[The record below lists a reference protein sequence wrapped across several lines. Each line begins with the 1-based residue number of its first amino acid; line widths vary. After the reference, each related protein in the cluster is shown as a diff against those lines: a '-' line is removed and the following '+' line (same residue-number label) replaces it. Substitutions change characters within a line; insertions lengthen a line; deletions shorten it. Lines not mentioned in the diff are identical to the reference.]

1 MIRRASPPMM
11 VAARSAPV
19 KAKGA
24 AVEVGVVL
32 AAVAM
37 AGVTVEVGMV
47 TNVVA
52 TFVPPDVFVPDATKV
67 LIAEKLVATAGPP
80 FMEMWGS
87 VTVNVSVSDP
97 VGVVKVS

>member
-1 MIRRASPPMM
+1 MM
-11 VAARSAPV
+11 VAPRSAPV

-24 AVEVGVVL
+24 VVAVGVVL
-32 AAVAM
+32 AAVA
-37 AGVTVEVGMV
+37 AIGFEDVADVEVGMV

-52 TFVPPDVFVPDATKV
+52 TFVPPVVFVPDATKV

-97 VGVVKVS
+97 VAVVRVS